1 MITDEELQKDSSGLQ
16 KELNDLQFQLFR
28 MRENMKDISKDA
40 RVLGIDQSKDDEWMI
55 VHSID
60 DGRTC
65 KIMLSDCQSPYRGRC
80 DFSLVASYT
89 EEKRAI
95 HIGDIKGPAGYGYGS
110 ICMKYLKE
118 KAREHNIPVITGDIA
133 ERDWDH
139 VDRLIHFYE
148 KHHFEVTID
157 PGSKSGEIQWQD
169 F

>member
-1 MITDEELQKDSSGLQ
+1 MQ
-16 KELNDLQFQLFR
+16 KELNELQFQLFR
-28 MRENMKDISKDA
+28 MRENMKDISKDS

-80 DFSLVASYT
+80 DFSLVASYK
-89 EEKRAI
+89 EEKCAI

-110 ICMKYLKE
+110 ICM
-118 KAREHNIPVITGDIA
+118 NIFKRKSPRAQHTGHHGDIA

-157 PGSKSGEIQWQD
+157 PGLKSGEIQWQD
-169 F
+169 L